1 MCISDPISD
10 MLTRI
15 RNGQLVGKASV
26 EMPSSSMKVMI
37 IEVLCSEG
45 YVRDFE
51 VIKKGNKFFLI
62 VNLKYHN
69 GERVINTIRRESR
82 PGLRVYK
89 SHNAIPEVMSGLG
102 ISIVS
107 TSKGVMT
114 GRNARNLGV
123 GGELLC
129 VVT

>member
-15 RNGQLVGKASV
+15 RNGQLVGKSSV

-37 IEVLCSEG
+37 VEVLCSEG

-89 SHNAIPEVMSGLG
+89 SHSAIPEVMSGLG

-114 GRNARNLGV
+114 GKDARNLGV

>member
-1 MCISDPISD
+1 MCISDPVSD

-26 EMPSSSMKVMI
+26 EMPSSSLKVMI
-37 IEVLCSEG
+37 VKVLLSEG
-45 YVRDFE
+45 YINDFE
-51 VIKKGNKFFLI
+51 ITKKDSRSFLI
-62 VNLKYHN
+62 VDLKYYN
-69 GERVINTIRRESR
+69 GERVIDTIRRESR

-89 SHNAIPEVMSGLG
+89 SHNAIPEVMNGLG

-114 GRNARNLGV
+114 GRKARALGV

-129 VVT
+129 IVT